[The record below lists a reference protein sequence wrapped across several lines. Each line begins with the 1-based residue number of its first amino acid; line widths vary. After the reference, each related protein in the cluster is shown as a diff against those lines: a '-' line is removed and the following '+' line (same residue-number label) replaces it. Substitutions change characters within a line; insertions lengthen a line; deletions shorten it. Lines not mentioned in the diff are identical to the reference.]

1 MFTATRPRPT
11 DDRGADGP
19 VVRVPASD
27 TGTAALSVSATV
39 RRFAPLLVGL
49 RWRLALAVVFHL
61 AQVGTTVVTVALF
74 GHLVDEVLVTGD
86 LSALATPMMIW
97 AGVAVLGAVASYA
110 GGMLTGNVT
119 ETVLLRLRDQLYA
132 HTQRLAPHARRR
144 FGGGDLL
151 SRNTGDVEAID
162 SLLSSGVVA
171 GVVAAVSVL
180 VYGLAAFVT
189 NWQLALLAAIL
200 APVLWLIARRFG
212 AVVKRASRR
221 EREAAG
227 QISSL
232 VAEGIGNMV
241 ALQADNQTSRHRR
254 LVGDQSRRWRD
265 ARMSELRADAAFAEA
280 VTVVEVL
287 CMIAVIAFGA
297 WQISRGE
304 AQLGTLIALTGYLG
318 YLYPQ
323 IQTLGGL
330 VVEVTSATASA
341 ERVAQV
347 LDAPMGA
354 AEADVVEPASD
365 PAESGVGVRA
375 PAGPVVADSG
385 PVTLTLT
392 GVSFAYPDSNYRV
405 FEDAHL
411 QIRAG
416 ETVAIT
422 GPSGAGKSTLT
433 HLLLR
438 LYDPDAGT
446 IRLNGTDIR
455 DLDVHGLRAHMS
467 VLHQQPALMRG
478 SIAENI
484 GFGSE
489 TATRAD
495 IVAAARTAG
504 AAGFISKMNGGFDA
518 EVVERGENLSG
529 GQRQRIALAR
539 TVLRNRPVLVL
550 DEPTTGLD
558 DESVGEIL
566 GPLATIASTRT
577 TILISHDPRVL
588 ELADRRVELREA
600 TFHRCRTDDA
610 AAGLRKPTRWR
621 ARRTTTNGAAGLA
634 STAMSACR
642 SAEDPRLP
650 GCSTGRDG

>member
-1 MFTATRPRPT
+1 MSTATESRT
-11 DDRGADGP
+11 ADDRAVPESAPAMSGAGTGP
-19 VVRVPASD
+19 A
-27 TGTAALSVSATV
+27 TLSVPATV
-39 RRFAPLLVGL
+39 RRFAPLLAGL
-49 RWRLALAVVFHL
+49 RWQLAVAVVFHL
-61 AQVGTTVVTVALF
+61 VQVGTTVVTVALF
-74 GHLVDEVLVTGD
+74 GHIVDEVLVTGD
-86 LSALATPMMIW
+86 LGALRTPMMIW
-97 AGVAVLGAVASYA
+97 VGVSVLGAVASYA

-119 ETVLLRLRDQLYA
+119 ETVLLRLRDQLYT
-132 HTQRLAPHARRR
+132 HTQRLAPHARSR
-144 FGGGDLL
+144 FGSGDLV
-151 SRNTGDVEAID
+151 SRNTGDVEAVD

-189 NWQLALLAAIL
+189 NWQLALIAAIL
-200 APVLWLIARRFG
+200 APLLWLIARRFG
-212 AVVKRASRR
+212 AAVKRASRR

-232 VAEGIGNMV
+232 VAEGIGAMV
-241 ALQADNQTSRHRR
+241 ALQADNQTARHRR
-254 LVGDQSRRWRD
+254 RVGDQSRRWRD

-287 CMIAVIAFGA
+287 CMIAVIAVGA

-354 AEADVVEPASD
+354 AEEHLAEPEPD
-365 PAESGVGVRA
+365 PAESGVTVRA
-375 PAGPVVADSG
+375 PASPVVADSG
-385 PVTLTLT
+385 PATLTLT
-392 GVSFAYPDSNYRV
+392 GVSFAYPDSRCPV
-405 FEDAHL
+405 FEDAEL
-411 QIRAG
+411 EIRAG
-416 ETVAIT
+416 ETLAIT

-433 HLLLR
+433 YLLLR
-438 LYDPDAGT
+438 LYDPDTGT

-455 DLDVHGLRAHMS
+455 DLDVAGLRAHLS

-478 SIAENI
+478 TIAENI
-484 GFGSE
+484 RFGDD
-489 TATRAD
+489 TATEAD
-495 IVAAARTAG
+495 IVEAARTAG
-504 AAGFISKMNGGFDA
+504 AAGFISAMNGGFDA
-518 EVVERGENLSG
+518 EVTERGENLSG

-539 TVLRNRPVLVL
+539 TVLRDRPVLVL

-577 TILISHDPRVL
+577 TLLISHDPRVL
-588 ELADRRVELREA
+588 ELADRRVELREGCF
-600 TFHRCRTDDA
+600 TT
-610 AAGLRKPTRWR
+610 AGPMGPRR
-621 ARRTTTNGAAGLA
+621 ARRGLPEGALVE
-634 STAMSACR
+634 R
-642 SAEDPRLP
+642 PRTVQLVLP
-650 GCSTGRDG
+650 VQP

>member
-1 MFTATRPRPT
+1 
-11 DDRGADGP
+11 
-19 VVRVPASD
+19 
-27 TGTAALSVSATV
+27 VS
-39 RRFAPLLVGL
+39 L
-49 RWRLALAVVFHL
+49 
-61 AQVGTTVVTVALF
+61 
-74 GHLVDEVLVTGD
+74 
-86 LSALATPMMIW
+86 
-97 AGVAVLGAVASYA
+97 
-110 GGMLTGNVT
+110 
-119 ETVLLRLRDQLYA
+119 
-132 HTQRLAPHARRR
+132 
-144 FGGGDLL
+144 
-151 SRNTGDVEAID
+151 
-162 SLLSSGVVA
+162 
-171 GVVAAVSVL
+171 L
-180 VYGLAAFVT
+180 VYGVAAFVT
-189 NWQLALLAAIL
+189 NWQLALMAAIL
-200 APVLWLIARRFG
+200 APLLWLIARRFG
-212 AVVKRASRR
+212 AAVKRASRR

-254 LVGDQSRRWRD
+254 RVGDQSRRWRD

-287 CMIAVIAFGA
+287 CMIAVLAFGA
-297 WQISRGE
+297 WQISRGD

-341 ERVAQV
+341 ERVVQV
-347 LDAPMGA
+347 LDAPVGA
-354 AEADVVEPASD
+354 AEEGVAD
-365 PAESGVGVRA
+365 GVTAGSA
-375 PAGPVVADSG
+375 GKAAGPVG
-385 PVTLTLT
+385 LTLT
-392 GVSFAYPDSNYRV
+392 GVSFAYPDNGSRV
-405 FEDAHL
+405 FENAHL
-411 QIRAG
+411 EIRAG

-438 LYDPDAGT
+438 LYDPDVGT

-455 DLDVHGLRAHMS
+455 DLDAAVLRAHMS

-478 SIAENI
+478 TIAENI
-484 GFGSE
+484 RFGSE

-495 IVAAARTAG
+495 IVAAARAAG
-504 AAGFISKMNGGFDA
+504 AADFISRMNGGLDA

-588 ELADRRVELREA
+588 ELADRRVELRDRRFTGAGTMTPERGTPKSREGA
-600 TFHRCRTDDA
+600 LVERPRTVQ
-610 AAGLRKPTRWR
+610 LV
-621 ARRTTTNGAAGLA
+621 
-634 STAMSACR
+634 
-642 SAEDPRLP
+642 LP
-650 GCSTGRDG
+650 VQP

>member
-1 MFTATRPRPT
+1 MCTATESRA
-11 DDRGADGP
+11 ADGRAVAESAP
-19 VVRVPASD
+19 PMPGRD
-27 TGTAALSVSATV
+27 TGPAGLSVPATV
-39 RRFAPLLVGL
+39 RRFAPLLAGL
-49 RWRLALAVVFHL
+49 RWQLAIAVFCHL
-61 AQVGTTVVTVALF
+61 VQVGTTVVTVALF
-74 GHLVDEVLVTGD
+74 GHIVDEVLVSGD
-86 LSALATPMMIW
+86 LGALWTPMTIW
-97 AGVAVLGAVASYA
+97 VGVSMLGAGSSYA
-110 GGMLTGNVT
+110 GAMLTGNVT

-132 HTQRLAPHARRR
+132 HTQRLAPHARSR
-144 FGGGDLL
+144 FGGGDLV
-151 SRNTGDVEAID
+151 SRNTGDVEAVD

-189 NWQLALLAAIL
+189 NWQLALIAAIL
-200 APVLWLIARRFG
+200 APLLWLIARRFG
-212 AVVKRASRR
+212 TAVKRASRR

-232 VAEGIGNMV
+232 VAEGIGSMV
-241 ALQADNQTSRHRR
+241 ALQADNQTARHRHR
-254 LVGDQSRRWRD
+254 VADQSRRWRD
-265 ARMSELRADAAFAEA
+265 ARMSELRADAAFTEA

-330 VVEVTSATASA
+330 VVEITSATASA

-354 AEADVVEPASD
+354 ADEHLVDPGPTEPSVA
-365 PAESGVGVRA
+365 ARA
-375 PAGPVVADSG
+375 PAGSVVADSG
-385 PVTLTLT
+385 PATLSLT
-392 GVSFAYPDSNYRV
+392 GVSFAYPGSRSQV
-405 FEDAHL
+405 LEDAHL
-411 QIRAG
+411 EIRAG
-416 ETVAIT
+416 ETLAIT

-433 HLLLR
+433 YLLLR

-455 DLDVHGLRAHMS
+455 DLDAAGLRAHLS

-478 SIAENI
+478 TIAENI
-484 GFGSE
+484 RFGLE
-489 TATRAD
+489 TATAAD
-495 IVAAARTAG
+495 ISAAAKTAG
-504 AAGFISKMNGGFDA
+504 AAEFISRMSGGFDA

-566 GPLATIASTRT
+566 RPLAEIASTRT
-577 TILISHDPRVL
+577 TLLISHDPRVL
-588 ELADRRVELREA
+588 ELADRRVELRDGR
-600 TFHRCRTDDA
+600 FL
-610 AAGLRKPTRWR
+610 AAGPMGPRR
-621 ARRTTTNGAAGLA
+621 ARRGLSEGAFVE
-634 STAMSACR
+634 R
-642 SAEDPRLP
+642 PRTVQLVLP
-650 GCSTGRDG
+650 VQP